1 MATTDP
7 ASASSGRTRDLERA
21 TVASVVT
28 IAWDC
33 VLGVLAIATSIV
45 TGSVALAAFGLDAAI
60 DGAASVLLVRRFR
73 AERRHAHLGERH
85 ERQALAAVGIGL
97 LSFGCLIAAGA
108 IHALVTHRAPEV
120 SGFALGQAVASVI
133 VLPVLALWKR
143 RLATRLGSRALR
155 GDSILTAAGA
165 VLAFLAFLGLAL
177 ERTLGW
183 WWADPVAALLITGF
197 LIWEGRRAVSEWYS
211 TRGEFG

>member
-1 MATTDP
+1 M
-7 ASASSGRTRDLERA
+7 
-21 TVASVVT
+21 ASVVT
-28 IAWDC
+28 IVWDC

-73 AERRHAHLGERH
+73 AERRHAHLGDRH
-85 ERQALAAVGIGL
+85 ERQALVVVGIGL

-108 IHALVTHRAPEV
+108 IHCAGDATARSEV

-133 VLPVLALWKR
+133 FLPVLAVWKR
-143 RLATRLGSRALR
+143 RLATRLDSRALR

-165 VLAFLAFLGLAL
+165 VLAFLAFLGLVL

-197 LIWEGRRAVSEWYS
+197 LVWEGRRAVSEWYS
-211 TRGEFG
+211 TRDEFG

>member
-1 MATTDP
+1 MAATSPGSDATDR
-7 ASASSGRTRDLERA
+7 ARDLERA
-21 TVASVVT
+21 TVASVIT
-28 IAWDC
+28 IVWDC

-73 AERRHAHLGERH
+73 AERRHAHLGDRH
-85 ERQALAAVGIGL
+85 ERQALVVVGIGL

-108 IHALVTHRAPEV
+108 IHALVTHRASQV
-120 SGFALGQAVASVI
+120 SGFALGQAVASI
-133 VLPVLALWKR
+133 IFLPVLALWKR
-143 RLATRLGSRALR
+143 RLATRLDSRALR

-165 VLAFLAFLGLAL
+165 VLAFLAFLGLVL
-177 ERTLGW
+177 ERTLAW

-197 LIWEGRRAVSEWYS
+197 LVWEGRRAVSEWYS
-211 TRGEFG
+211 TRDEFG

>member
-1 MATTDP
+1 MTEVDP
-7 ASASSGRTRDLERA
+7 VAAANGRARDLERA
-21 TVASVVT
+21 VVASILT

-33 VLGVLAIATSIV
+33 VLGGLAVGTAIV
-45 TGSVALAAFGLDAAI
+45 TGSIALAAFGLDAAI

-73 AERRHAHLGERH
+73 AERRHAHLGDAH
-85 ERQALAAVGIGL
+85 ERQALVVVGFSL
-97 LSFGCLIAAGA
+97 LSFGLLVAAGA
-108 IHALVTHRAPEV
+108 IHALVTQRASQV
-120 SGFALGQAVASVI
+120 SGFALSQAVASMVF
-133 VLPVLALWKR
+133 LPLLAYWKR

-165 VLAFLAFLGLAL
+165 VLAFLAFLGLVL

-183 WWADPVAALLITGF
+183 WWADPVAALLITAF
-197 LIWEGRRAVSEWYS
+197 LVWEGRRAVAEWHS

>member
-1 MATTDP
+1 MTKLDP
-7 ASASSGRTRDLERA
+7 DSDANGRARDLEQA
-21 TVASVVT
+21 IVASVLT

-33 VLGVLAIATSIV
+33 VLGGLAIAPSII
-45 TGSVALAAFGLDAAI
+45 TGSVALAAFGLDAGI

-73 AERRHAHLGERH
+73 SERRHAHLGDRH
-85 ERQALAAVGIGL
+85 ERQALVVVGVSL
-97 LSFGCLIAAGA
+97 LSFGCLIAAGS
-108 IHALVTHRAPEV
+108 IHALLTHSAPQV
-120 SGFALGQAVASVI
+120 SGFALGQAMASVI
-133 VLPVLALWKR
+133 FLPLLASWKR

-165 VLAFLAFLGLAL
+165 VLAFLAFLGLVL

-183 WWADPVAALLITGF
+183 WWADPVAALLITAF
-197 LIWEGRRAVSEWYS
+197 LVWEGRRAVSEWYS